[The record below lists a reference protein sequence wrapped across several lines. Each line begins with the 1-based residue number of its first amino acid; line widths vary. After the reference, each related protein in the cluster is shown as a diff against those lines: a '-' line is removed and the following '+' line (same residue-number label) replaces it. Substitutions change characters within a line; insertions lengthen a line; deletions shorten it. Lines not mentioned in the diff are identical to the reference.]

1 VFDEEY
7 NNKHD
12 LNDYENSKLSNT
24 FIKNNN
30 EENCTL
36 CKINL
41 DKHTMRNIYRI
52 CKCRSKKCAI
62 T

>member
-1 VFDEEY
+1 MFDEEY

-30 EENCTL
+30 EAKLITMYAKL
-36 CKINL
+36 INHYAKL
-41 DKHTMRNIYRI
+41 I
-52 CKCRSKKCAI
+52 
-62 T
+62 